1 MRRLHRPAGRGTS
14 SKEKSIGQPKIYL
27 GGLVR
32 KVELENGAKAWAFI
46 SSQYV
51 QAVVQNME
59 KYIDAQDKWKM
70 LKRTSTP
77 LPISH
82 QPELDITSILQPEE
96 AAYYMSLIGIVWWM
110 VELGRV
116 EICLVV

>member
-1 MRRLHRPAGRGTS
+1 MRRLHRQAGRGTS
-14 SKEKSIGQPKIYL
+14 SKEKSIGQPNIYV
-27 GGLVR
+27 GSLVC
-32 KVELENGAKAWAFI
+32 KVELENGTKAWAFI

-59 KYIDAQDKWKM
+59 KYLDAQDKWKM
-70 LKRTSTP
+70 LKRTYTP

-82 QPELDITSILQPEE
+82 RPELDVTPILQPEE

-116 EICLVV
+116 NICLEV